1 MESTLDK
8 WGATP
13 QSTPKK
19 SVILN
24 DQHAHYLHE
33 KSFGRQLDKLYDEQI
48 ERFLEEERAEK
59 KAHKDYTNKNYVR
72 VGGN

>member
-1 MESTLDK
+1 MESTLDQ

-13 QSTPKK
+13 QDTPKK
-19 SVILN
+19 SIILN

-48 ERFLEEERAEK
+48 ERFLEEERVKESNHK
-59 KAHKDYTNKNYVR
+59 KYVR
-72 VGGN
+72 DTYVRIGGE